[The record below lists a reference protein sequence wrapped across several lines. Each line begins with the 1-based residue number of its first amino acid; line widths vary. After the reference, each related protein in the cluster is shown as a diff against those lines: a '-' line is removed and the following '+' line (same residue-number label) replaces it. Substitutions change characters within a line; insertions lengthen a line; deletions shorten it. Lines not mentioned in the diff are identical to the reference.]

1 MFFLLAAFGFQ
12 ALAQDINKL
21 ETPYEKARAA
31 LADSA
36 VAAIMRNDIQLTLQI
51 GLAMNNMK
59 ENEWSEWKQLEFME
73 QVIATAW
80 GAYQWGEP
88 ETYSDL
94 RAFQRIGPACEEYAR
109 KRDALEKT
117 KTPLDIEREER
128 RNYVPPAGALSTVL
142 LKTREGFSKL
152 MKKGEYEKK
161 AQFRQR
167 IAETGL
173 EIFDSI
179 AYTYCWQYALVSARN
194 GQMNYDVE
202 NELDSL
208 CLWHSENN
216 KMLATCHMS
225 PEMAQRV
232 SKEKKNFLVE
242 TMKVCVVNG
251 EVLPYKIAMAT
262 DEEQWMYEFHP
273 LAKNTVM
280 DTNIVFSVA
289 KTGIT
294 DTNILQVMGDH
305 VFDYNNHMT
314 QLVKKEQERIAK
326 EKERK
331 AQEELEERL
340 AKRLWKFAG
349 TINTYYFRVIENE
362 SFFTRYNESYFSRLA
377 QVLTIENVYSS
388 VLNDFMNDFEKEFG
402 MKYDDYRQLFQSIKA
417 LDDYNYSEAR
427 EYVRKKHTTENDI
440 ERLEWM
446 YSKKYMIEQY
456 HDALEQVGTT
466 LVLLNELY
474 KSDFRL
480 YLLKLKKGRKTTS
493 SYGLFGNMTSSS
505 SPTELIKEMDNLKNG
520 KYTSTAYAMLIEFIV
535 NENKEASKEWGKR
548 KDKYKDIV
556 EFYEHYISED
566 YKPRK

>member
-142 LKTREGFSKL
+142 LKTREDFSKL

-167 IAETGL
+167 IAETGKD
-173 EIFDSI
+173 IFDSI

-194 GQMNYDVE
+194 AKMNYDVE
-202 NELDSL
+202 SELDSL
-208 CLWHSENN
+208 YLWHQENN

-232 SKEKKNFLVE
+232 SKKKKNFLVE
-242 TMKVCVVNG
+242 TLKVCVVNG

-294 DTNILQVMGDH
+294 DTNILQVMGEH

-340 AKRLWKFAG
+340 ARQLYNEFSVAGPGCDFIDYRL
-349 TINTYYFRVIENE
+349 NNNNE
-362 SFFTRYNESYFSRLA
+362 LEQKVYASFFLDYEEA
-377 QVLTIENVYSS
+377 AGCTITEICNRINAIHSQCEWMS
-388 VLNDFMNDFEKEFG
+388 D
-402 MKYDDYRQLFQSIKA
+402 
-417 LDDYNYSEAR
+417 AR
-427 EYVRKKHTTENDI
+427 EYVKKNQLTEMNVRKVISQKRIFYKYVEALEYIDDFLVSMSYCYETGSFQNSYLFSLKKYKNNPALVSRVIHFKESGYSNVYRTVAEWVVEND
-440 ERLEWM
+440 
-446 YSKKYMIEQY
+446 KK
-456 HDALEQVGTT
+456 
-466 LVLLNELY
+466 
-474 KSDFRL
+474 
-480 YLLKLKKGRKTTS
+480 
-493 SYGLFGNMTSSS
+493 
-505 SPTELIKEMDNLKNG
+505 
-520 KYTSTAYAMLIEFIV
+520 
-535 NENKEASKEWGKR
+535 ASKEWEKR